1 MMTRL
6 LILVMLAGAA
16 RGEIE
21 PALSGREAAPEFPA
35 GLEWLNTDKP
45 LSLSQLRGKI
55 VLLDFWTYCCINCI
69 HEMPQLKRLEAKFP
83 NELVVIGVHSA
94 KFTTEKGT
102 QNIREAILRH
112 ELAHPV
118 VNDGDFAIW
127 KAYSVNAWPTFVL
140 IDPEGRI
147 ARRKG
152 GEGVLEAWE
161 PIIAKMV
168 EAWDG
173 EKKLDRRP
181 MKWAPERDRAPRSVL
196 AFPGKVAVDAQRLA
210 VSDSNHH
217 RILLLALDGTVQ
229 EVIGGGEAGL
239 KDGTFEEARFRQPQ
253 GVALSGQ
260 FLYVA
265 DTENH
270 ALREIDLKARRV
282 RTLAGTGKQA
292 RRNNVP
298 GVGVETQL
306 NSPWDLLALKDHLY
320 VAIAGPHQLWTYEFA
335 TQISQPF
342 AGTGRET
349 LLDGPLEKSALAQPS
364 GITTD
369 GTSLYFADAES
380 SAIRRADLDR
390 RTGQVETIVGKGLFE
405 FGDVDG
411 AVEKARLQHPLG
423 VGHADGMLYVAD
435 TYNNKIKRID
445 LKQRRVETM
454 AGSGKAGFAEGPA
467 KEAMF
472 NEPGGLAVA
481 GNLLY
486 VADTNNHAI
495 RVIDLKQGT
504 VSTLRISGLEKLRR
518 KTELSGE
525 IVKLDEQTVSAGEG
539 EMALHIALP
548 VGHVL
553 NSDAPQYL
561 AMSSSEA
568 NVIAAV
574 EARNLVNPTLPI
586 TFPLACKPGRTT
598 LRVELLVYYCPAD
611 HRAQCLV
618 KPILLEIPVKVVEG
632 AEARK
637 LELRA
642 VVR

>member
-1 MMTRL
+1 MALRLVIL
-6 LILVMLAGAA
+6 LIVAGAA
-16 RGEIE
+16 RGEID
-21 PALSGREAAPEFPA
+21 PSLAGREAAQEFPA
-35 GLEWLNTDKP
+35 LLEWLNTDKP

-69 HEMPQLKRLEAKFP
+69 HEMPQLKRLEGKFP

-118 VNDGDFAIW
+118 VNDADFAIW
-127 KAYSVNAWPTFVL
+127 KTYSVNAWPTFVL
-140 IDPEGRI
+140 IDPEGKI

-181 MKWAPERDRAPRSVL
+181 MKWTLEKDRAPRSVL
-196 AFPGKVAVDAQRLA
+196 AFPGKVAVDGGRLA
-210 VSDSNHH
+210 ISDSNHH
-217 RILLLALDGTVQ
+217 RILLLGLDGAVQ
-229 EVIGGGEAGL
+229 EVIGSGEAGL
-239 KDGTFEEARFRQPQ
+239 KDETFEEARFRQPQ
-253 GVALSGQ
+253 GLAFAGQ
-260 FLYVA
+260 SLYVA

-270 ALREIDLKARRV
+270 ALREIDLKTRRV

-320 VAIAGPHQLWTYEFA
+320 VAMAGPHQLWSYEFA

-342 AGTGRET
+342 AGTGREI

-364 GITTD
+364 GISTD
-369 GTSLYFADAES
+369 GKSLYFADAES

-411 AVEKARLQHPLG
+411 AVETARLQHPLG
-423 VGHADGMLYVAD
+423 VACHGGVLYVAD

-445 LKQRRVETM
+445 LKERRVETI
-454 AGSGKAGFAEGPA
+454 AGSGKAGFADGPA
-467 KEAMF
+467 KEALF
-472 NEPGGLAVA
+472 NEPGGLAV
-481 GNLLY
+481 GGDMLY

-495 RVIDLKQGT
+495 RVLDLKKGT

-518 KTELSGE
+518 KTELAGE
-525 IVKLDEQTVSAGEG
+525 IVKLEEQRVSADGLVLEV
-539 EMALHIALP
+539 HIALP
-548 VGHVL
+548 DGHML
-553 NSDAPQYL
+553 NADAPQYL
-561 AMSSSEA
+561 AVASSDEK
-568 NVIAAV
+568 VIAAL
-574 EARNLVNPTLPI
+574 EARNLASPSLPI
-586 TFPLACKPGRTT
+586 RIPLSGKPGQTT

-611 HRAQCLV
+611 HQAQCLV
-618 KPILLEIPVKVVEG
+618 KPVRLEIPVKVVEA
-632 AEARK
+632 AEART
-637 LELRA
+637 LEVRA